1 MRVGDP
7 VRMVAPWYADV
18 PRDSLGLIIEIDTTT
33 SSPFYLVMFPSVAD
47 WFLGIYLEVI
57 Q

>member
-1 MRVGDP
+1 MQVGDP

-33 SSPFYLVMFPSVAD
+33 SSPFYRVVFPNVAD